1 MLTYKL
7 LVPLINFNSENHEI
21 KLGKN
26 FVIRKLSPY
35 EKEIID
41 EQNKKWPTVIS
52 GDFILECLI
61 TQQAPES
68 RPGEYIQRGMPD
80 IEKAIAILRLYKDGD
95 IGYNFILHPLS
106 TAKRYGFSAAHFRN
120 YQIWSKRNLQPKV
133 YTINGQEKD
142 SFINFFNEYNNGNFE
157 HLNVAIHYFNKS
169 YIEPYILQ
177 DSFLDLMI
185 SLENLYL
192 KGENQELG
200 YKLRMRMSY
209 ILAKELEKRKEISR
223 DIKKAYDYR
232 GKIVHGEMPPR
243 ISYEFLIKIKGY
255 VRESLKIFMKNLSL
269 RDNLDEIILEG
280 NC

>member
-1 MLTYKL
+1 
-7 LVPLINFNSENHEI
+7 VPLINFNSENHEI

>member
-133 YTINGQEKD
+133 CTINGQEED

-243 ISYEFLIKIKGY
+243 IS
-255 VRESLKIFMKNLSL
+255 
-269 RDNLDEIILEG
+269 
-280 NC
+280 